1 MHQFLPFSTPGSAT
15 IGFEDLFKLTA
26 QCAESVFRKMAF
38 KRLKSLVP
46 IKSPEMKAKPYHLR
60 FESRFQI
67 MPAAPGLSFQAV
79 LLNAPVFET
88 G

>member
-1 MHQFLPFSTPGSAT
+1 MHQFLPFSTPGHAT

-26 QCAESVFRKMAF
+26 QSANPVFIKMVLI
-38 KRLKSLVP
+38 RLKSLVP

-79 LLNAPVFET
+79 LLNAPIFET

>member
-1 MHQFLPFSTPGSAT
+1 MHQFLPFSTPGYGT
-15 IGFEDLFKLTA
+15 IGFERMFKLPA
-26 QCAESVFRKMAF
+26 QSANTVFLKMVL
-38 KRLKSLVP
+38 KRLKSLFA
-46 IKSPEMKAKPYHLR
+46 IKSPEMKAKPYRLR

-79 LLNAPVFET
+79 LLNAPIFET

>member
-1 MHQFLPFSTPGSAT
+1 LPFSTPGHGT
-15 IGFEDLFKLTA
+15 IGFEGLFKLSA
-26 QCAESVFRKMAF
+26 QSANTVFIKMVL
-38 KRLKSLVP
+38 KRLKSLAP
-46 IKSPEMKAKPYHLR
+46 IKAPEMKAKPYDLR